1 LKRHEALA
9 LFAGGAAGALIR
21 VGLSDA
27 YEPASGQWP
36 WVTLAVNLLGAVLLG
51 FVVARAGDAPGE
63 WEFRHPLLGPGLC
76 GALTTFST
84 LQLELLGMLDAGHA
98 GLAVGYAG
106 ASAVL
111 GAAAA
116 AAGWAL
122 GRMEAPA

>member
-1 LKRHEALA
+1 MKRHEAVA

-51 FVVARAGDAPGE
+51 FVVARAGDAPDE

-84 LQLELLGMLDAGHA
+84 LQLELLGMLDSGRA
-98 GLAVGYAG
+98 GLALAYAG
-106 ASAVL
+106 ISALLAV
-111 GAAAA
+111 AAAG
-116 AAGWAL
+116 AGWAL
-122 GRMEAPA
+122 SRTEAPT